1 MLVGNVS
8 FHRSRFFLGKTLR
21 YIWTSIDS
29 LHFVSS
35 NMEEECDYDFSTLL
49 NPMASP
55 VLRYMSHFRDIRNN
69 SENPN

>member
-29 LHFVSS
+29 LHFASS
-35 NMEEECDYDFSTLL
+35 NMEEECDYDFSTPL

-55 VLRYMSHFRDIRNN
+55 ILR
-69 SENPN
+69 